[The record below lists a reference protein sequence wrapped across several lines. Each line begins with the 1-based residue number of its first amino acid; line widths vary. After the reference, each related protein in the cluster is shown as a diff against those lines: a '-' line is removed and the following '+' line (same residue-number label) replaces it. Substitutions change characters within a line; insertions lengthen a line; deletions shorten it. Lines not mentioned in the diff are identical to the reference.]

1 MSGGAYKLNAMNQL
15 NEVPQDFRFPTNINL
30 PENLRSEVLEAVW
43 SDLLTGLSDIDALA
57 ETAVFIIEDDFE
69 LTNKDATAIAEA
81 LLAYRRTQLAEAKA
95 AGRLQPSRLTAA
107 FDEINA
113 QNVLA
118 LQNFS
123 CCGTCGS
130 SEAAGEMYEKDTRGY
145 IYFHMQDTETLIES
159 AETYLGYG
167 VNWHHLCSK
176 EQYDAMSEAQQD
188 EAYANACQKLAD
200 EVLKPIFARHDI
212 NFDWNGDV
220 SLRMRIS
227 NADYFVDV

>member
-130 SEAAGEMYEKDTRGY
+130 SEAAGEMYEKDTRGT
-145 IYFHMQDTETLIES
+145 Q
-159 AETYLGYG
+159 
-167 VNWHHLCSK
+167 
-176 EQYDAMSEAQQD
+176 
-188 EAYANACQKLAD
+188 
-200 EVLKPIFARHDI
+200 
-212 NFDWNGDV
+212 
-220 SLRMRIS
+220 
-227 NADYFVDV
+227 